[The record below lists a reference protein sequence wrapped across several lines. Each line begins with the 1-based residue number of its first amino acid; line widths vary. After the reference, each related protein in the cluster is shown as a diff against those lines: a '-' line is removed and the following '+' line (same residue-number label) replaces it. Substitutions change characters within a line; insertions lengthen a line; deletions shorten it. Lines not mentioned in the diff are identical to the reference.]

1 MSLNSLN
8 YRNKPF
14 IINLIEIKKCHVTVM
29 SHNLQCNRVTKGAF
43 QKSEL
48 AGQTNHFDNE
58 IGFFQE
64 FLLKTHLLRA

>member
-1 MSLNSLN
+1 
-8 YRNKPF
+8 
-14 IINLIEIKKCHVTVM
+14 M